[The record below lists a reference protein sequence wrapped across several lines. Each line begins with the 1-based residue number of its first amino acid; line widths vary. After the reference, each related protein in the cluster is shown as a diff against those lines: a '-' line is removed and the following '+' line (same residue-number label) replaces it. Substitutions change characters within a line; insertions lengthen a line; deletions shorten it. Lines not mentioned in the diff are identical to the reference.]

1 VISGIGLKATWQT
14 GTLSVL
20 LFCSSINYS
29 FLHFQDVPVI
39 VIFTSFFFCC
49 LFSSGGTVSGYF
61 NTFSL
66 SLSLKLVID
75 LLF

>member
-14 GTLSVL
+14 GTLPVFL
-20 LFCSSINYS
+20 LCSSINYS
-29 FLHFQDVPVI
+29 FLHFQDIPAVL
-39 VIFTSFFFCC
+39 IFTSFFFCC

-66 SLSLKLVID
+66 SLSLKLVFI